1 MNSGHQQ
8 QDNTEQ
14 MKENLSRIKKK
25 YIVLSGKGGVG
36 KSTVSVNIAVALN
49 LMGKRVGIMDVDI
62 HGPSIAKMTGISGK
76 RLEVNKD
83 GKPTPLKIRDNFYVM
98 TIASLLESD
107 DTPVVWRGPVKMTAI
122 KQFLNDIEWPEL
134 DYLIIDCPPGTGDE
148 PLSAVQLIGKV
159 DGSIIVSTP
168 QEVAFLDAR
177 KTINFSNML
186 KVPVVGIVENMSGFK
201 CPHCG
206 EVTEIFKSGGAEK
219 AARDFNIPILGKVP
233 FEIEMVQSGDT
244 GEFYI
249 EKYPDS
255 EGAKVYK
262 KIVTELIS
270 KEDETSLL
278 DNEGNDVCSSC
289 SSSSCS
295 TCASNPNEKSG
306 GETMKV
312 AIPLANGKLCMH
324 FGHAEQ
330 FGIYH
335 VENGKIVK
343 GEFVT
348 PPPHEPGV
356 IPKWL
361 NSLKVDV
368 IIAGGMGSRAQQFFS
383 EFGIKVMVGAQG
395 GEPEQLIEEM
405 LKGTLQL
412 GANVCDH

>member
-1 MNSGHQQ
+1 MGNNGNTQE
-8 QDNTEQ
+8 NTER
-14 MKENLSRIKKK
+14 MAENLSKIKNKL
-25 YIVLSGKGGVG
+25 IVLSGKGGVG
-36 KSTVSVNIAVALN
+36 KSTVSVNLAVALN
-49 LMGKRVGIMDVDI
+49 LMGKKVGIMDVDI

-76 RLEVNKD
+76 RLEVNKN
-83 GKPTPLKIRDNFYVM
+83 GNPTPIKIRDNFYVM

-148 PLSAVQLIGKV
+148 PLSAVQLIGQV

-177 KTINFSNML
+177 KTINFSSML
-186 KVPVVGIVENMSGFK
+186 KVPVVGIIENMSGFK

-206 EVTEIFKSGGAEK
+206 KVTDIFKSGGAEK
-219 AARDFNIPILGKVP
+219 AAKDFNIKILGKVP
-233 FEIEMVQSGDT
+233 FEIEMVQSGDS

-249 EKYPDS
+249 EKYPES

-262 KIVTELIS
+262 KIVEIIIANETNKPQQQPQATE
-270 KEDETSLL
+270 
-278 DNEGNDVCSSC
+278 CSSC
-289 SSSSCS
+289 AASGCSSC
-295 TCASNPNEKSG
+295 ASGEQKKG
-306 GETMKV
+306 GEVMKV
-312 AIPLANGKLCMH
+312 AIPLANGQLCMH
-324 FGHAEQ
+324 FGHAEK
-330 FGIYH
+330 FGIYD

-361 NSLKVDV
+361 NSLNVNV

-383 EFGIKVMVGAQG
+383 EYGIKVLVGAQG

>member
-1 MNSGHQQ
+1 MNQAHQEE
-8 QDNTEQ
+8 NLER
-14 MKENLSRIKKK
+14 MKENLSKIKKK

-36 KSTVSVNIAVALN
+36 KSTVSVNLAIALN
-49 LMGKRVGIMDVDI
+49 LAGKKVGIMDVDI

-76 RLEVNKD
+76 RLVSNEKGNPV
-83 GKPTPLKIRDNFYVM
+83 PVKIRDNLYVM

-148 PLSAVQLIGKV
+148 PLSAVQLIGQV

-186 KVPVVGIVENMSGFK
+186 KVPVLGIVENMSGFK

-206 EVTEIFKSGGAEK
+206 EITDIFKSGGAER
-219 AARDFNIPILGKVP
+219 AAKDFNVKILGKIP
-233 FEIEMVQSGDT
+233 FEIEMVQSGDS

-262 KIVTELIS
+262 DIVKALMEDI
-270 KEDETSLL
+270 KEHSATPAEQNS
-278 DNEGNDVCSSC
+278 CSSC
-289 SSSSCS
+289 AAAATGCSSCA
-295 TCASNPNEKSG
+295 TTEKKG
-306 GETMKV
+306 GEVMKV
-312 AIPLANGKLCMH
+312 AIPLADGKLCMH
-324 FGHAEQ
+324 FGHAQQ
-330 FGIYH
+330 FGIYD
-335 VENGKIVK
+335 VEGDKIVK

-361 NSLKVDV
+361 NSLNVNV

-383 EFGIKVMVGAQG
+383 EYGIKVMVGAQS
-395 GEPEQLIEEM
+395 GEPEQLIEDM
-405 LKGTLQL
+405 LKGSLQL